1 MSNSAC
7 KARPMRDV
15 GRGGDMTVHLPHGEL
30 VEGHHRQCRSADG
43 LTMCA
48 LKRGDARD
56 APPHAEPVEARGSTA
71 PILVSAST
79 VVWELG
85 EVLHATSLA
94 LRQAQDE
101 GCGEPS
107 TPMMLHCFMQLV
119 AGDHPQCRSADGLT
133 MCAVKRVDA
142 PGAPL
147 HAEPVE
153 ARGSQFTL
161 W

>member
-1 MSNSAC
+1 MTITQLSATSLALRQAQDEGVAVALCPFSASSGTVRLIGMSNSVC

-30 VEGHHRQCRSADG
+30 VEGHYRQCRSADG

-48 LKRGDARD
+48 
-56 APPHAEPVEARGSTA
+56 S
-71 PILVSAST
+71 
-79 VVWELG
+79 
-85 EVLHATSLA
+85 
-94 LRQAQDE
+94 
-101 GCGEPS
+101 
-107 TPMMLHCFMQLV
+107 
-119 AGDHPQCRSADGLT
+119 
-133 MCAVKRVDA
+133 KRVDA
-142 PGAPL
+142 RAAPP